1 MIHEMILDIGNIHLI
16 RLMDT
21 ITVHHHIPLPMVIIP
36 CHHLLFRMI
45 HIDLL
50 HLLTITL
57 GHLHPI
63 THLLIR
69 SISLGPSLIRCHPPM
84 VLHMVNT
91 ITRRVNASR
100 CLLTGIRSL
109 LLHIILISRMVT
121 IDSQS

>member
-1 MIHEMILDIGNIHLI
+1 MIHDIEIIHPI

-21 ITVHHHIPLPMVIIP
+21 ITDHHHIQPPMVIIP
-36 CHHLLFRMI
+36 CLHLLFRTI
-45 HIDLL
+45 RIDLL
-50 HLLTITL
+50 HLLTTTL

-91 ITRRVNASR
+91 ITRLVNASR
-100 CLLTGIRSL
+100 CLLMGTRSL
-109 LLHIILISRMVT
+109 LLHIILINQMDT
-121 IDSQS
+121 IDSLS